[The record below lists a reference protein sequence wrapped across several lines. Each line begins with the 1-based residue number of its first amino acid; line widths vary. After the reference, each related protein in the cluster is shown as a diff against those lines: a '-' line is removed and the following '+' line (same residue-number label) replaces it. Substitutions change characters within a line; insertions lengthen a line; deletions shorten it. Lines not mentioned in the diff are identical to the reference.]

1 MISTV
6 KIANFKS
13 IQQQTIELRALNV
26 LIGQNGAGKSNFIS
40 LFRFLEQLSE
50 QDLQSFVFQN
60 GGIEDYLYNGFE
72 TSQEIAI
79 ALEFPLPKN
88 TQESNLYR
96 FRIESNG
103 EQFRFVEESVGFW
116 KKDDYSNPWQ
126 QEIGHSD
133 TSEANLKQAA
143 ATGKHGRVAG
153 YVYRYLTDLRLFH
166 FHDTSD
172 NARSKVPQPID
183 DVYHFKSEGDNLAPF
198 LLYFRN
204 HHPQEYFRIVET
216 VRLIY
221 PLFQD
226 FVLEESP
233 YAKGKVLLR
242 WRESASGQVFSANQ
256 MSDGTLRFVCLATLL
271 TQPPDTSFVPSTI
284 VLDEPELGLHPFAI
298 EVLADLLYK
307 ATQSKQV
314 VVATQSANLVNFCQP
329 HDMIVV
335 ERDAQGASTFRR
347 LEDQGLEEWLEDY
360 SLGQLW
366 ERNLLGG
373 RP

>member
-1 MISTV
+1 MISNVQIT
-6 KIANFKS
+6 NFKS
-13 IQQQTIELRALNV
+13 IQQQTIELRGLNV

-40 LFRFLEQLSE
+40 LFRFLERLSE
-50 QDLQSFVFQN
+50 KELQSFVFQG

-72 TSQEIAI
+72 TSQEIAVG
-79 ALEFPLPKN
+79 LEFPLPN
-88 TQESNLYR
+88 HNAESNLYK

-103 EQFRFVEESVGFW
+103 EQFRFAEEKVGFW
-116 KKDDYSNPWQ
+116 KQAVYPSPYWQ
-126 QEIGHSD
+126 QIGHAGD
-133 TSEANLKQAA
+133 GEANLKRT
-143 ATGKHGRVAG
+143 ATTAEQSRVAA

-172 NARSKVPQPID
+172 NAKTKLPQPIE

-198 LLYFRN
+198 LLYFRD

-226 FVLEESP
+226 FVLEENP

-271 TQPPDTSFVPSTI
+271 IQPPNTNFVPNTI

-307 ATQSKQV
+307 ATRSKQV
-314 VVATQSANLVNFCQP
+314 VVATQSTNLVNFCQP
-329 HDMIVV
+329 ADMIVV
-335 ERDAQGASTFRR
+335 ERNSEGASTFRR
-347 LEDQGLEEWLEDY
+347 LDDQNLQEWLEDY